1 MPNELKTD
9 NRNLNILS
17 LNAQSKNAKF
27 DNLQILIKALE
38 ETRYQTAC
46 NMYPRELAKQRL
58 KSWIISARRLQV
70 FCSRQTM

>member
-9 NRNLNILS
+9 NNNLNIRS
-17 LNAQSKNAKF
+17 LNAQSINAKF

-38 ETRYQTAC
+38 EYQTAC

-58 KSWIISARRLQV
+58 KSWFTSARRLQV